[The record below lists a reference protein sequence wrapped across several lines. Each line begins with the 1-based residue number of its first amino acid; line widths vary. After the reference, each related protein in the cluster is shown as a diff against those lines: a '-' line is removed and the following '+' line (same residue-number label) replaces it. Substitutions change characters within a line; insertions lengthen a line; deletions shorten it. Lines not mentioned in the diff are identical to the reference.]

1 MTHGENYL
9 PVNEFWGKLLAY
21 AGSGKSVPVR
31 EQRCILTFSRERDKG
46 MIPVP
51 RKVSKLITKLTV
63 PQTNT
68 SGWVEYTQAIEITR
82 VKELGNIASVT
93 SG

>member
-1 MTHGENYL
+1 
-9 PVNEFWGKLLAY
+9 
-21 AGSGKSVPVR
+21 
-31 EQRCILTFSRERDKG
+31 

-51 RKVSKLITKLTV
+51 RKASKLSHFVTV

-68 SGWVEYTQAIEITR
+68 SRWVENTKTIEITKL
-82 VKELGNIASVT
+82 KELGNIASVT